1 MTLPPISELQ
11 ALLHYNQ
18 LTGQFTYLK
27 QRGPRKIG
35 DPAGS
40 TQGNIPYLFLNGR
53 QPAALVAWIMANG
66 TDPSPQHVIC
76 IDGNPL
82 NLALCN
88 LALSD
93 KPPCY
98 DSPHR
103 KRGRRPGWERTDIRR
118 HRKTGFW
125 VAKYKGTVIGEFLSR
140 PEAIAARRLAAKE
153 DAEDA

>member
-1 MTLPPISELQ
+1 MTLPPIGDLQ

-40 TQGNIPYLFLNGR
+40 TQGNIPYLYLNGR

-82 NLALCN
+82 NLALDN

-93 KPPCY
+93 GPPCY
-98 DSPHR
+98 RSPHR
-103 KRGRRPGWERTDIRR
+103 KRGRRPGWQRTDIRR
-118 HRKTGFW
+118 RPHTGLW
-125 VAKYKGTVIGEFLSR
+125 IARYKGAAIGGEYYTR
-140 PEAIAARRLAAKE
+140 QEAISARRLAAREDE
-153 DAEDA
+153 DA

>member
-1 MTLPPISELQ
+1 MTLPPIHELQ
-11 ALLHYNQ
+11 ALFHYNQ
-18 LTGQFTYLK
+18 LTGVFTYLQ

-40 TQGNIPYLFLNGR
+40 TQGNIPYLFFGGR
-53 QPAALVAWIMANG
+53 QPAASVAWAMAHG

-82 NLALCN
+82 NLAIAN

-93 KPPCY
+93 SPPCY
-98 DSPHR
+98 LSPRR

-118 HRKTGFW
+118 SKKTGFW
-125 VAKYKGTVIGEFLSR
+125 VAKYKGETIGGEYYTR
-140 PEAIAARRLAAKE
+140 QEAISARRLAAMEDE
-153 DAEDA
+153 DA